1 MFRPDV
7 FVAVA
12 GLSVPPPARGPA
24 RPLDILQKQGINN
37 FYIQYF
43 QKPGV
48 AEAEFERDVE
58 YTFRSAFGGGGG
70 MSLFLKEGFGFLGDP
85 ASPRTLP
92 DWISASE
99 VAEFVE
105 NYRRT
110 GFRGGLN
117 WYR

>member
-1 MFRPDV
+1 MFRPDI
-7 FVAVA
+7 FTAVA
-12 GLSVPPPARGPA
+12 GLSVPPFGRGPA
-24 RPLDILQKQGINN
+24 RPLEMLSKQGIDN

-58 YTFRSAFGGGGG
+58 YTFRSAFAGGA
-70 MSLFLKEGFGFLGDP
+70 LQVFLKDGFGFLGDP
-85 ASPRTLP
+85 AIERKLP
-92 DWISASE
+92 AWITAGE
-99 VAEFVE
+99 VAHFVE

-117 WYR
+117 